1 MFEDISLL
9 IQRHLPVLGNNSLS
23 SGKHFLFRVGCS
35 NSTQISSLSS
45 NMSSYM
51 YMFKTQEA
59 FNDSKHLDSRVETR
73 IVRGKGNVNVL
84 FTLL

>member
-9 IQRHLPVLGNNSLS
+9 IQRHLPVLENSLS

-35 NSTQISSLSS
+35 NLTQISSLSS
-45 NMSSYM
+45 YI

-59 FNDSKHLDSRVETR
+59 FNDSKRLDSRVET
-73 IVRGKGNVNVL
+73 L
-84 FTLL
+84 